1 VNNSTETI
9 TTLDTGLARLRC
21 RHQWRTCRVR
31 RLEAQRSMRPVA
43 VVMVREDVEDALKML
58 VVQDQQPI
66 ETL

>member
-1 VNNSTETI
+1 MNNSTETI

-21 RHQWRTCRVR
+21 RRHWRTCRVR
-31 RLEAQRSMRPVA
+31 RIEGQRSMRPVA
-43 VVMVREDVEDALKML
+43 VVMVRKDVEDALKVL